1 MITDIESILKTKQ
14 ELSDDLV
21 VLLDNFT
28 KTTGWEINNLD
39 FDKQWDGKKEK
50 YIIDIVIKYKNLI
63 IDKK

>member
-28 KTTGWEINNLD
+28 KTTGWEINNLN

>member
-1 MITDIESILKTKQ
+1 MITDIESILKAKQ

-21 VLLDNFT
+21 ILLDNFT

-39 FDKQWDGKKEK
+39 FSKQWDGERKN
-50 YIIDIVIKYKNLI
+50 YIIDTVIKYKNLI